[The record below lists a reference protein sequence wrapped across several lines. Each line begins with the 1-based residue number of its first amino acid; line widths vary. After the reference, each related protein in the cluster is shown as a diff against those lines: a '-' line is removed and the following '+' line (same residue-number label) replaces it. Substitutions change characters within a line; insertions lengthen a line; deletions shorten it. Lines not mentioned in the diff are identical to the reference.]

1 MPSHP
6 LYYTLHTP
14 NQSQQGKKWVRRVIK
29 NRPKLGFVGSIV
41 SVYILVAAL
50 LGFAAFNGF
59 RDQGQ
64 ASVESAYV
72 SASLRLIENEVY
84 QIGSRVEVSLT
95 LQNTSI
101 VEPINNLNIELR
113 STKNA
118 VVWQTA
124 MLKTNTLQMKEL
136 KPTGNIFVI
145 PFLTAGERAEYKVVG
160 TLADDDFDFLTLVAN
175 ITFRN
180 REGLQT
186 AVTNRVFTKIEES
199 FNRNNLLKLEP
210 TKLSYKREDKVE
222 LKLFAQNHNGEPDPL
237 APLIKGKVYITQK
250 DTKNTIASLD
260 CQIGN
265 QPQCVVNLEKLE
277 PGNYTAIFISEDEQV
292 LSQIAQFKVEGQIN
306 RFKPSDLSTLHLPFN
321 NQSINGIVPVIAKQV
336 MGLNDRPS
344 GEKCVFEI
352 IRDEKVVETVETVV
366 QNDRICATI
375 LDSTNF
381 KAGNGGYTIKLQ
393 GTSKSSNV
401 LFLQKFSNLINI
413 ENITPTMNLG
423 NSVQIFAKDIPQL
436 TIVQNT
442 TEEEEPETEE
452 QESSENPQFYNG
464 KAVLGIW
471 HPRSGEFKEV
481 TNFGGTPIQIVNG
494 QLNLNIP
501 ASEFV
506 RGGFYS
512 VFIKLEDGRYSDFL
526 GLSFEDK
533 TIGFSYSGV
542 IVENLNDLKVGQD
555 FALRLENV
563 VDRSGNR
570 ISQGEC
576 AANIYQTTS
585 GPIPITVKG
594 ELLDG
599 NCRVVV
605 PKGKITRSGPI
616 LVTFVGD
623 NIVNPINQSRQLYIA
638 PNKAEKFGFLGLEY
652 EPAMTG
658 YANNFIIGPV
668 TDLYGNTTNVNNL
681 TLQVFDL
688 TPQIADNAEQN
699 NEETSS
705 VVPSEP
711 KLINEYILTVED
723 GFAKVTAPSTLFNTQ
738 RLKLVLLNEEKKVI
752 KEKIVE
758 VVENQ
763 EENQRLILPNFP
775 RVINSDSKVKLGIS
789 GVDFDTVNECKL
801 SYFKSEDSFS
811 ENKVKVNAESSSCEF
826 DWNLNQNRDNQYA
839 LMQLQVGSKLFSHI
853 VKHTSGQ
860 ASNLFVTAPQIRI
873 NDRDEIEL
881 DLLTSPI
888 ADINGRPVEDGMI
901 RWQINNKT
909 QESRIKNGFSKL
921 VMNPENINSQDIRRV
936 LDQKFLE
943 ISLDGRASVTAINR
957 TKTMSIYL
965 GNKELTNARAQFEIK
980 KASTQLLFGQKQIF
994 QFRTNACDASILSD
1008 QSIQKNVSTHWQGGI
1023 CYVEVGGSL
1032 GNNSVLFE
1040 QNGFNL
1046 GQFDYLVGQDRV
1058 EINWCSS
1065 NPCKIQVITQN
1076 RGNIQG
1082 IIYDGDNQYKFETD
1096 NVDNVIEISQ
1106 NGLNPLRDYLVEV
1119 RFYKN
1124 DGAMVSLYNRINGE
1138 LLQSR
1143 NQG

>member
-14 NQSQQGKKWVRRVIK
+14 NQSQKGKKWVRKAIK
-29 NRPKLGFVGSIV
+29 NGPKLGFIGSIV

-50 LGFAAFNGF
+50 LGFAMFSGF

-64 ASVESAYV
+64 ASVESAHV
-72 SASLRLIENEVY
+72 SASLRLIESETY
-84 QIGSRVEVSLT
+84 QIGSQVEVSLT

-124 MLKTNTLQMKEL
+124 VLKTNTLQMKEL

-145 PFLTAGERAEYKVVG
+145 PFLAAGERAEYKVVG
-160 TLADDDFDFLTLVAN
+160 ILADNDFDFLTLVAN

-180 REGLQT
+180 KEGLQT
-186 AVTNRVFTKIEES
+186 TVTNRVFTKIEES
-199 FNRNNLLKLEP
+199 FNRNSLLKLEP
-210 TKLSYKREDKVE
+210 TKLNYKREEKVE
-222 LKLFAQNHNGEPDPL
+222 LKLFAQNHDGEPDPL
-237 APLIKGKVYITQK
+237 APLIKGKVYISRK

-265 QPQCVVNLEKLE
+265 QPQCFISLEKLE

-292 LSQIAQFKVEGQIN
+292 LSHIAQFKIEGEAN

-321 NQSINGIVPVIAKQV
+321 NQSINGIVPVIARQV

-352 IRDEKVVETVETVV
+352 IRDKKVVETVEAAV
-366 QNDRICATI
+366 QNDRTCSTI
-375 LDSTNF
+375 LDGTNF
-381 KAGNGGYTIKLQ
+381 KVGNGSYTIKLQ
-393 GTSKSSNV
+393 ETSKSSNV
-401 LFLQKFSNLINI
+401 LFLQKSPNLIPI
-413 ENITPTMNLG
+413 ENITPSMNLG
-423 NSVQIFAKDIPQL
+423 NSVQIFAKNIPQL
-436 TIVQNT
+436 TIVQNI
-442 TEEEEPETEE
+442 TEGEESETEG
-452 QESSENPQFYNG
+452 QENSEDPQLYNG

-471 HPRSGEFKEV
+471 HPRSGEFKEI
-481 TNFGGTPIQIVNG
+481 TNFGGAPIQIVNG

-512 VFIKLEDGRYSDFL
+512 IFIKLEDGRYSDFL
-526 GLSFEDK
+526 GLSFEDR

-555 FALRLENV
+555 FSLRLENV

-585 GPIPITVKG
+585 GPIPVTVKG
-594 ELLDG
+594 KLLDG
-599 NCRVVV
+599 TCRVVV

-616 LVTFVGD
+616 LVTFMGD
-623 NIVNPINQSRQLYIA
+623 NIANPINQSRQLYIA

-681 TLQVFDL
+681 SLQVFDL
-688 TPQIADNAEQN
+688 TPGITDNSRQN
-699 NEETSS
+699 NKESS
-705 VVPSEP
+705 PVIPSEP
-711 KLINEYILTVED
+711 KLINEYTLTVED
-723 GFAKVTAPSTLFNTQ
+723 GFAKVTAPSTLFNAEK
-738 RLKLVLLNEEKKVI
+738 LKLVLLNEEKKVI

-758 VVENQ
+758 VVKNQ

-775 RVINSDSKVKLGIS
+775 KVINSDSKIKLGIS
-789 GVDFDTVNECKL
+789 GVDFNTVNECKL
-801 SYFKSEDSFS
+801 NYFKSEDSFS
-811 ENKVKVNAESSSCEF
+811 ENRVKVNAENSSCEF
-826 DWNLNQNRDNQYA
+826 DWNLNQHRDNQYA
-839 LMQLQVGSKLFSHI
+839 LIQLQAGSKLFTHI

-860 ASNLFVTAPQIRI
+860 ASNLFVTASQIRI

-888 ADINGRPVEDGMI
+888 ADINGRPVEDGVI

-921 VMNPENINSQDIRRV
+921 VINPENMNSQDIKRV

-965 GNKELTNARAQFEIK
+965 GNKELTGTRAQFDIR

-994 QFRTNACDASILSD
+994 QFRTNACEASILSD
-1008 QSIQKNVSTHWQGGI
+1008 QGIQRNVRTHWQGGI
-1023 CYVEVGGSL
+1023 CYVEVGGTL

-1040 QNGFNL
+1040 QNGFTL
-1046 GQFDYLVGQDRV
+1046 GQFDYLVSQEKV
-1058 EINWCSS
+1058 EVNWCDS

-1076 RGNIQG
+1076 RGNIQV
-1082 IIYDGDNQYKFETD
+1082 IIYDGDRQYRFETD
-1096 NVDNVIEISQ
+1096 AVDNVIEISQ
-1106 NGLNPLRDYLVEV
+1106 NGLNPLRDYLVEM
-1119 RFYKN
+1119 RFYRN
-1124 DGAMVSLYNRINGE
+1124 DGAMASFYNQISGE

-1143 NQG
+1143 NRG